1 MKLLKQAYIKLAK
14 WAKVAGKTFISYADS
29 LARARAA
36 AELSR
41 AGYHKEAKELLLK
54 D

>member
-1 MKLLKQAYIKLAK
+1 MLKTIRSKISKWLESAVAYAEALGRAK
-14 WAKVAGKTFISYADS
+14 
-29 LARARAA
+29 AA

-41 AGYHKEAKELLLK
+41 AGYHKEAKELLLR